1 MMNIHK
7 LKEKIDIK
15 EKDKIQVYEKIL
27 KLCHNRINKS
37 AENLEE
43 YSIFH
48 SFLYVVLTLS

>member
-27 KLCHNRINKS
+27 KLCHNRIN
-37 AENLEE
+37 
-43 YSIFH
+43 
-48 SFLYVVLTLS
+48 